1 MDNIENIRLKDV
13 ESKKLTLIPKIE
25 DYIEYMV
32 NIIIKLPRTE
42 KFNIGSEYKNSMYS
56 TLRNVLYIAKI
67 NRKENAKEIL
77 KLSNIIDA
85 ELNCQRIYLRI
96 MKKQQWLDEKKFN
109 VAMSKIYEIGKIV
122 GGIIKAYA
130 KNY

>member
-1 MDNIENIRLKDV
+1 
-13 ESKKLTLIPKIE
+13 
-25 DYIEYMV
+25 
-32 NIIIKLPRTE
+32 
-42 KFNIGSEYKNSMYS
+42 MYS

-96 MKKQQWLDEKKFN
+96 MKKQQWIDEKKFN